1 MKGACHACKSGC
13 AGELGSWSGGC
24 AGGPSRAPCG
34 RSAASFIG
42 NETYPGARKARLES
56 KDMESRRKGAAKDSR
71 RRNRSKANCAATEG
85 ALQGMS
91 VRRLF
96 VEKKKGFDVEAQ
108 EKLADFTQNL
118 GVPVKEVRILNRYD
132 VEGMDDESFAAAVR
146 GVFSEPAVD
155 TVYMDELP
163 DTKGYTVFAA
173 EYLPGQ
179 YDQRA
184 DSAAQCVQ
192 LQAHGERPDVRTAK
206 VYLLK
211 GVTKAQAG
219 TIKKYVIN
227 PVDSREASMEPYDTL
242 KMELDI
248 PTGVETV
255 KGFIKMTKAQIAGY
269 VTENGYAMTAEDML
283 CAQDYFK
290 SEKRDPTV
298 TELKVLDTYWSD
310 HCRHTTFLTKLDE
323 VEFGSGPLSKAAQ
336 RVYEDYLDTRRK
348 LGSKKD
354 VCLMDLAT
362 IYVKE
367 AKRAG
372 KLSHMDESEEINACS
387 IRHKIQTYDGERDYL
402 IMFKNETHNHPTE
415 IEPFG
420 GAATCLGGAIR
431 DPLSGRSYVYQAM
444 RVTGSADPRES
455 LADTM
460 EYKLPQRK
468 ITREAAHGYSS
479 YGNQIGLATGL
490 VEEVYHE
497 GYKAKRLEIGAVIA
511 AAPAEQVKRKE
522 PSEGDLVILIGGRTG
537 RDGCGGAT
545 GSSKAHDEKSIEKCG
560 AEVQKGNPL
569 TERKLQR
576 LFRNKKFSK
585 LVKRCN
591 DFGAGGVCVAIG
603 ELADGL
609 DINLDAVPKKYEG
622 LDGTELAISE
632 SQERMAV
639 VIRPQDLDKVLK
651 LAEDENLEATLVA
664 RVTDEGRMRLMWNGK
679 TIVDITREFLN
690 SNGATQHAK
699 AKVADADTE
708 NLFAEK
714 TEDTVEKTLLF
725 LLSDLNI
732 CSQKGLVEMF
742 DGSIGAGSVTMP
754 LGGRYQMTP
763 VQAMCAKIPVQDTDS
778 KSATLMSYGMDPYL
792 MEKSPFLGAVYAIL
806 LSEAKLTAGGGA
818 VGDSWLTLQEYFE
831 RMTNDPARW
840 GKPLAALLGAY
851 YAQKELGVAAI
862 GGKDS
867 MSGTFKDIDVP
878 PTLCAFCVAPVLAAN
893 VITPEFKQAGNK
905 LYLLDIV
912 RDQAGMPDFEDVK
925 QKYDKLHK
933 MIQDKAVVS
942 AYAVERGGMLAGA
955 AKCAFGNGLGVKLF
969 PQDISE
975 LTRKM
980 YGAVLVEAADIA
992 DPDFTLVGEI
1002 REEPFIEAMG
1012 ESVPLARAL
1021 EAYTSTLEPVFPTKT
1036 ADGGRVDTPI
1046 YQKKDIF
1053 VSKYKTAIPRVVIP
1067 VFPGTNCEY
1076 DTAKAFEKAGA
1087 VASVVVMRN
1096 LSPLA
1101 IEESIKLLASEIAN
1115 AQMIM
1120 LPGGFS
1126 GGDEPDGSGKFI
1138 ATTFRSGRVKDAT
1151 HDLLKNRGGLM
1162 LGICNGFQALIK
1174 LGLVPYGEIREMRD
1188 DSPTLTYNN
1197 IGRHV
1202 SCIVRTR
1209 ITSANSPWLLLS
1221 EPGEIQS
1228 VAVSHGEGR
1237 FVATEKELK
1246 QLFKSGQVATQYV
1259 DFDGNPTMDVEF
1271 NPNGSMAAVEGI
1283 MSPDGRVL
1291 GKMGHSERAG
1301 LNIAKNIPGDYDQKI
1316 FESGVKYFR

>member
-1 MKGACHACKSGC
+1 
-13 AGELGSWSGGC
+13 
-24 AGGPSRAPCG
+24 
-34 RSAASFIG
+34 
-42 NETYPGARKARLES
+42 
-56 KDMESRRKGAAKDSR
+56 
-71 RRNRSKANCAATEG
+71 
-85 ALQGMS
+85 MS
-91 VRRLF
+91 VKRLF

-108 EKLADFTQNL
+108 AKLADFKENL

-132 VEGMDDESFAAAVR
+132 VEGMDEEDFESAVVN
-146 GVFSEPAVD
+146 VFSEPAVD
-155 TVYMDELP
+155 TVTLDEMP
-163 DTKGYTVFAA
+163 DTKGYSVFAV

-192 LQAHGERPDVRTAK
+192 LLTRGERPEVRSGK
-206 VYLLK
+206 VYLVK
-211 GVTKAQAG
+211 GANKEQIE
-219 TIKKYVIN
+219 TIKRYVIN
-227 PVDSREASMEPYDTL
+227 PVDSCEASLKPYDTL
-242 KMELDI
+242 KMQLDI
-248 PTGVETV
+248 PTSVDTV
-255 KGFIKMTKAQIAGY
+255 KGFIKMTNRQIADF
-269 VTENGYAMTAEDML
+269 TKENGYAMTAEDML
-283 CAQDYFK
+283 CAQSYFK
-290 SEKRDPTV
+290 SEKRDPTI

-323 VEFGSGPLSKAAQ
+323 VTFDNDPLSNAAQ
-336 RVYEDYLDTRRK
+336 RVYDDYLDTRKK
-348 LGSKKD
+348 LCRKKD

-367 AKRAG
+367 AKAAG
-372 KLSHMDESEEINACS
+372 LLKNIDESEEINACS
-387 IRHKIQTYDGERDYL
+387 IRHRVNTPDGEKDYL

-460 EYKLPQRK
+460 EFKLPQRK
-468 ITREAAHGYSS
+468 ITKEAAHGYSS

-511 AAPAEQVKRKE
+511 AAPAEQVVRE
-522 PSEGDLVILIGGRTG
+522 CPVDGDLIVLIGGRTG

-576 LFRNKKFSK
+576 LFRNGDFSK

-603 ELADGL
+603 ELAEGL

-632 SQERMAV
+632 SQERMAIV
-639 VIRPQDLDKVLK
+639 VKPSDLDKVLK
-651 LAEDENLEATLVA
+651 YAADENLEATLVA
-664 RVTDEGRMRLMWNGK
+664 RVTDTGRMRLSWNGEF
-679 TIVDITREFLN
+679 IVDITREFLD

-699 AKVADADTE
+699 AKVKQFDTDGMLE
-708 NLFAEK
+708 EK
-714 TEDTVEKTLLF
+714 TAKTAKETLLA

-742 DGSIGAGSVTMP
+742 DGTIGAGSVTMP
-754 LGGRYQMTP
+754 LGGKRQLSP
-763 VQAMCAKIPVQDTDS
+763 VQAMCAKVPTEKADS
-778 KSATLMSYGMDPYL
+778 KTATLMSYGMDPYL
-792 MEKSPFLGAVYAIL
+792 MSKSPFLGSIYAIL
-806 LSEAKLTAGGGA
+806 LSAAKLVSAGGDLKDA
-818 VGDSWLTLQEYFE
+818 WLTLQEYFE
-831 RMTNDPARW
+831 RLGDVPERW

-851 YAQKELGVAAI
+851 YAQKELGIAAI

-867 MSGTFKDIDVP
+867 MSGSFKDIDVP
-878 PTLCAFCVAPVLAAN
+878 PTLCSFCVAPVPAAD
-893 VITPEFKQAGNK
+893 VITPEFKCVGNK
-905 LYLLDIV
+905 LYLMQIT
-912 RDQAGMPDFEDVK
+912 RDQDGIPDFEDVK
-925 QKYDKLHK
+925 RKYEKLHK
-933 MIQDKAVVS
+933 LIHDKAIVS
-942 AYAVERGGMLAGA
+942 AYALTRGGLLAGA
-955 AKCAFGNGLGVKLF
+955 AKCAFGNSLGVKLF
-969 PQDISE
+969 SE
-975 LTRKM
+975 DLAALARKD
-980 YGAVLVEAADIA
+980 YGAVMVEAADITDA
-992 DPDFTLVGEI
+992 DFTLIGEI
-1002 REEPFIEAMG
+1002 REEPFIEVCG
-1012 ESVPLARAL
+1012 ESIPLTDAQQ
-1021 EAYTSTLEPVFPTKT
+1021 AYTQPLEKVFPTKT
-1036 ADGGRVDTPI
+1036 ADSGRVDTPV
-1046 YQKKDIF
+1046 YKKKNIV
-1053 VSKYKTAIPRVVIP
+1053 VSRYKTAIPRVVIP

-1076 DTAKAFEKAGA
+1076 DTAAAFEKAGA
-1087 VASVVVMRN
+1087 VPSVVVMRN
-1096 LSPLA
+1096 LSA
-1101 IEESIKLLASEIAN
+1101 QDIGESLSQLASEIAN

-1138 ATTFRSGRVKDAT
+1138 ATTFRNPRIKNAT
-1151 HDLLKNRGGLM
+1151 MELLKNRDGLM

-1174 LGLVPYGEIREMRD
+1174 LGLVPYGEIVDMKD

-1202 SCIVRTR
+1202 SCMVRTR
-1209 ITSANSPWLLLS
+1209 ITSANSPWLALA
-1221 EPGEIQS
+1221 EPGDIHT

-1237 FVATEKELK
+1237 FVATEKEIR
-1246 QLFKSGQVATQYV
+1246 QLFKNRQVATQYV
-1259 DFDGNPTMDVEF
+1259 DLDGNPTMDVEY
-1271 NPNGSMAAVEGI
+1271 NPNGSMYAVEGI

-1291 GKMGHSERAG
+1291 GKMGHTERAG
-1301 LNIAKNIPGDYDQKI
+1301 KYNAKNVPGDYDQRI

>member
-1 MKGACHACKSGC
+1 
-13 AGELGSWSGGC
+13 
-24 AGGPSRAPCG
+24 
-34 RSAASFIG
+34 
-42 NETYPGARKARLES
+42 
-56 KDMESRRKGAAKDSR
+56 
-71 RRNRSKANCAATEG
+71 
-85 ALQGMS
+85 MS
-91 VRRLF
+91 VKRLF
-96 VEKKKGFDVEAQ
+96 VEKKKGFDVEAGK
-108 EKLADFTQNL
+108 KLADFTQNL
-118 GVPVKEVRILNRYD
+118 GVPVKEVRLFNRYD
-132 VEGMDDESFAAAVR
+132 VEGMDDEAFRAAAVS
-146 GVFSEPAVD
+146 VFSEPAVD
-155 TVYMDELP
+155 TVYFDEMP
-163 DTKGYTVFAA
+163 ETKGYSVFAV

-192 LQAHGERPDVRTAK
+192 LLTRGERPEVRSAK
-206 VYLLK
+206 VYMIK
-211 GVTKAQAG
+211 GATRSQVEA
-219 TIKKYVIN
+219 IKKYVIN
-227 PVDSREASMEPYDTL
+227 PVDSCEASLKPYDTL

-248 PTGVETV
+248 PTAVPV
-255 KGFIKMTKAQIAGY
+255 VDGFIKMTKQQVADYAA
-269 VTENGYAMTAEDML
+269 ENGYAMTAEDML

-323 VEFGSGPLSKAAQ
+323 VEFADDPLSRAAE
-336 RVYEDYLDTRRK
+336 RVYDDYLDTRRK
-348 LGSKKD
+348 LNRTKD
-354 VCLMDLAT
+354 ICLMDLAT

-367 AKRAG
+367 AKAAG
-372 KLSHMDESEEINACS
+372 GLEAMDESEEINACS
-387 IRHKIQTYDGERDYL
+387 IKHKIQTYDGERDYL

-468 ITREAAHGYSS
+468 ITKEAAHGYSS

-511 AAPAEQVKRKE
+511 AAPADQVIRQC
-522 PSEGDLVILIGGRTG
+522 PAEGDLVILIGGRTG

-576 LFRNKKFSK
+576 LFRNRDFSR

-609 DINLDAVPKKYEG
+609 DIDLDAVPKKYEG

-639 VIRPQDLDKVLK
+639 VIKPSDLDKVMK
-651 LAEDENLEATLVA
+651 MAADENLEATLVA
-664 RVTDEGRMRLMWNGK
+664 RVTDTERMRLNWNGQ

-699 AKVADADTE
+699 AKVVQGDAQD
-708 NLFAEK
+708 LFGEK
-714 TEDTVEKTLLF
+714 AGDTVEKTLLG

-754 LGGRYQMTP
+754 LGGKHQMTP

-778 KSATLMSYGMDPYL
+778 KTATLMSYGMDPYL
-792 MEKSPFLGAVYAIL
+792 MQKSPFLGAVYAIL
-806 LSEAKLTAGGGA
+806 LSEAKLVAAGGA
-818 VGDSWLTLQEYFE
+818 LEDSWLTLQEYFE
-831 RMTNDPARW
+831 RLGDAPERW
-840 GKPLAALLGAY
+840 GKPLGALLGAY

-867 MSGTFKDIDVP
+867 MSGSFKDIDVP
-878 PTLCAFCVAPVLAAN
+878 PTLCSFCVSPVLAVN
-893 VITPEFKQAGNK
+893 VITPEFKCAGNK
-905 LYLLDIV
+905 LYLMDIV
-912 RDQAGMPDFEDVK
+912 RGPDGLPDFEDVK
-925 QKYDKLHK
+925 QKYGKLHK
-933 MIQDKAVVS
+933 MIADKAVCS
-942 AYAVERGGMLAGA
+942 AYAIDRGGMLAGA
-955 AKCAFGNGLGVKLF
+955 AKCALGNGLGVKLF
-969 PQDISE
+969 DQDMDE
-975 LTRKM
+975 LTRKA
-980 YGAVLVEAADIA
+980 YGAILVEAPDIA
-992 DPDFTLVGEI
+992 DQDFRLVGEI
-1002 REEPFIEAMG
+1002 REEPFIEVCG
-1012 ESVPLARAL
+1012 ESIPLERAQK
-1021 EAYTSTLEPVFPTKT
+1021 AYTEALEPVFSTKT
-1036 ADGGRVDTPI
+1036 SDDGKVDTPL
-1046 YQKKDIF
+1046 YQKKNIV
-1053 VSKYKTAIPRVVIP
+1053 VSRYKTAIPRVVIP

-1087 VASVVVMRN
+1087 VPRVVVIRN
-1096 LSPLA
+1096 LSA
-1101 IEESIKLLASEIAN
+1101 QDIDESIRVLASEINN

-1138 ATTFRSGRVKDAT
+1138 ATTFRSKAVMDAT
-1151 HDLLKNRGGLM
+1151 HELLKNRDGLM

-1174 LGLVPYGEIREMRD
+1174 LGLVPYGEIVDMRD

-1202 SCIVRTR
+1202 SCVVRTR
-1209 ITSANSPWLLLS
+1209 VTSANSPWLALS
-1221 EPGEIQS
+1221 EPGEIHS

-1246 QLFKSGQVATQYV
+1246 QLFKNGQVATQYV
-1259 DFDGNPTMDVEF
+1259 NFDGEPTMDIEF

-1301 LNIAKNIPGDYDQKI
+1301 IGNMKNVPGEYDQKI
-1316 FESGVKYFR
+1316 FEGGVKYFK